1 MNTNFKHTALR
12 GALLGVVLGLTACV
26 NSLELAT
33 PNGRNRSQDREQ
45 AIREAVAYFDN
56 HRALLTRAAEAE
68 PSEEAP
74 FVVGDI
80 VVDWESAVTV
90 SNEEKRYTDFTM
102 RKDNRFYLLLEQ
114 EGEQMEAVEI
124 YSRFASVE
132 DFGLDTMNQ
141 YVATYIPDVD
151 YLQTYRNVAHEEGIN
166 CAEWYEFSGVVMY
179 TMLSGHYVAAYR
191 YDGGT
196 LTERA
201 FLYDREQTSEE
212 NIADFCAV
220 MEGVT
225 LGVAVEQEGTRATIP
240 DIIWIDPNSNVMYV
254 YKYIGSYSHLTEYDP
269 LSPEDYEVVEPE
281 WENRE
286 GAGGGGDGPAE
297 EEEDEE
303 DPTGEELLED
313 LFDTS
318 ELSDEQKKIVGEM
331 LVEIIRDCM
340 GEMLYKQLVCAEGE
354 KICIDFDFERK
365 EPSAYNKEDH
375 CITLTN
381 TYNDVLLH
389 EMFHVFQHLQIKIN
403 NENSDKYTSYSQASA
418 NYEVEAQIARYV
430 FLLRRRAYD
439 ATNRY
444 EEYCSTVLGS
454 KIQNA
459 GDLIDAKGKPYLDD
473 DTYFREYYCPSI
485 NRVLTIAEEQKMSNI
500 NFNRNLT
507 IDENLS
513 NIQMLSKSC
522 N

>member
-212 NIADFCAV
+212 NIADFCSV

-225 LGVAVEQEGTRATIP
+225 LGVAVEQEGTRAIIP

-286 GAGGGGDGPAE
+286 GAGGGGGGSASTK
-297 EEEDEE
+297 DEE
-303 DPTGEELLED
+303 ISIEKFTNRIVKNTLSPTDSAQLH
-313 LFDTS
+313 TM
-318 ELSDEQKKIVGEM
+318 LS
-331 LVEIIRDCM
+331 EIIKDCM
-340 GEMLYKQLVCAEGE
+340 GKQLLSEIYNKSIPIEIRFVEPSIYQSNSQYKRSSNIYNCGIFMVNDHSEGLVHELFHFYQQLHSDYDSFTNAMVNYEIEAHLLALMYMSHTANSSAHSRYDSFCNTPLGEHIASCAEFINSNGT
-354 KICIDFDFERK
+354 IYG
-365 EPSAYNKEDH
+365 SNNKE
-375 CITLTN
+375 IEMSKF
-381 TYNDVLLH
+381 YFEYYFNDAAEFYKNRFSNKKYDTTRTTTDNIIHL
-389 EMFHVFQHLQIKIN
+389 QHLFKHC
-403 NENSDKYTSYSQASA
+403 D
-418 NYEVEAQIARYV
+418 
-430 FLLRRRAYD
+430 
-439 ATNRY
+439 
-444 EEYCSTVLGS
+444 
-454 KIQNA
+454 
-459 GDLIDAKGKPYLDD
+459 
-473 DTYFREYYCPSI
+473 
-485 NRVLTIAEEQKMSNI
+485 
-500 NFNRNLT
+500 
-507 IDENLS
+507 
-513 NIQMLSKSC
+513 
-522 N
+522 